1 LEDEKAAQVEEDDM
15 KTRVLFTIAFI
26 LTLACLSMP
35 AIDLNGIFAQ
45 YPQEQKVQEKFEHY
59 RQAIKDAFH
68 VDIKDFRDGLNGG
81 LADGKAITE
90 YDLEELLAGMKT
102 EREHTRDNFIA
113 LEIAMD
119 HLERIP
125 DYYSRLR
132 RLEREAFSDRLLQM

>member
-1 LEDEKAAQVEEDDM
+1 M
-15 KTRVLFTIAFI
+15 KTRVFFTIAFI

-81 LADGKAITE
+81 LADAK
-90 YDLEELLAGMKT
+90 LLLNM
-102 EREHTRDNFIA
+102 I
-113 LEIAMD
+113 
-119 HLERIP
+119 
-125 DYYSRLR
+125 
-132 RLEREAFSDRLLQM
+132 